1 MKRSHYF
8 NPGSSVSK
16 KLLQRQS
23 NTVHCEPTGY
33 AAIFEQRPVNVAFTL
48 LDLPGRDLQ
57 CCLKCRRNRCLSLL
71 VPRLAAAAPVALGAL
86 PQRGCRIVS
95 GFCSAA
101 QPSVS
106 AVLDMIPSKRTKPLG
121 PVANGTVAHC
131 FEICHHQLSKMY
143 SITVKYQKSH
153 ALTTL

>member
-8 NPGSSVSK
+8 NPRIIRVKK
-16 KLLQRQS
+16 KLLQQQS

-71 VPRLAAAAPVALGAL
+71 VPTLVAAAPVALGAL
-86 PQRGCRIVS
+86 PPQRGCRIVS

-106 AVLDMIPSKRTKPLG
+106 ARRTGHDSEQTYEAVRPS
-121 PVANGTVAHC
+121 VANGTVAHC

-143 SITVKYQKSH
+143 SITVKY
-153 ALTTL
+153 